1 MSRTLSIHLERETI
15 KNSLFS
21 PFYVSFCN
29 RKLPISRLL
38 LAVHEIHFRLEWRR
52 SKGRRDN
59 NCPERLFSTTDGQLW
74 VRKKAYAKIPVK
86 KILTT
91 EPVSQPAALPSKS
104 GYIQLSLHVCRVAA
118 AVFFFTSHSS
128 IAMSMIGGKI
138 ARESKTNGI
147 LNEISRTH
155 TRRPNEDTKYKV
167 FILSTCEWFM
177 NCECR
182 NRLVC

>member
-86 KILTT
+86 KYWPPSQ
-91 EPVSQPAALPSKS
+91 PVSQLPYLQNRGTFNFPSTFAVLLL
-104 GYIQLSLHVCRVAA
+104 LSSFSRPILRSLCRWLA
-118 AVFFFTSHSS
+118 S
-128 IAMSMIGGKI
+128 KI

-167 FILSTCEWFM
+167 LILSTCEWFM